1 LYLQLLLVAVEVVLL
16 LVVAAE
22 LAMVVLQSQL

>member
-1 LYLQLLLVAVEVVLL
+1 LL

-22 LAMVVLQSQL
+22 LDQVKAAAVVVLEAIVLVVVYW